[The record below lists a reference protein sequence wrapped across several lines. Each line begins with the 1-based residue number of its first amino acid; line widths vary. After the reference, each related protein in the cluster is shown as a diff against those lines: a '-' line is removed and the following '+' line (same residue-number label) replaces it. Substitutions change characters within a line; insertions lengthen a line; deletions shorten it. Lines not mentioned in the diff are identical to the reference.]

1 MNIELIEPSPPATLP
16 DVERAEAD
24 LGFSLPRE
32 YRDYLLTH
40 ANGGWVRSALLP
52 DFPDV
57 GVNHILGVSRDDAY
71 DLVGTCARLVPLVE
85 LGFLPVADSA
95 GGNPICVSLRL
106 EDAGTIWFNDH
117 ELHYDEPGALVKLA
131 NSWDAFLTA
140 TQPDETPRQT
150 PAGTAKGWVSP
161 QMEAII
167 RSQFAE

>member
-32 YRDYLLTH
+32 YRDYLLTQ

-71 DLVGTCARLVPLVE
+71 DLVGTCASSFLSSS
-85 LGFLPVADSA
+85 LGSYRSPTRPA
-95 GGNPICVSLRL
+95 GTRYAFPSGSS
-106 EDAGTIWFNDH
+106 AGTIWFNDH
-117 ELHYDEPGALVKLA
+117 ELHFDEPGALVKLA

-161 QMEAII
+161 QMEAIL
-167 RSQFAE
+167 RSQFAD